1 MLFIEKI
8 RKYIYI
14 KSLVILLKYIG
25 LILPQNKVLKVLTMI
40 NLNSFTP
47 ELYLILAVNTLSL
60 VQDLIEH
67 YV

>member
-1 MLFIEKI
+1 
-8 RKYIYI
+8 
-14 KSLVILLKYIG
+14 VILLKYIG